1 MAAGSWMAVGIICK
15 RLRPGKDKNM
25 ASNKGV
31 ITVTGR
37 KKLCMAH
44 AGDSSLP
51 KIAKMVWGDG
61 GVDEK
66 GVPKATT
73 GTEVGLYNKL
83 LEKAVEGHSYVNEGK
98 TTCRYKATLE
108 KGELTGKE
116 ISEMGLLDADGDLIA
131 YRTFTKKGKDED
143 IPQEYDM
150 DEIF

>member
-1 MAAGSWMAVGIICK
+1 
-15 RLRPGKDKNM
+15 M

-83 LEKAVEGHSYVNEGK
+83 LEKEIEG
-98 TTCRYKATLE
+98 
-108 KGELTGKE
+108 
-116 ISEMGLLDADGDLIA
+116 
-131 YRTFTKKGKDED
+131 
-143 IPQEYDM
+143 
-150 DEIF
+150 